1 VLPSALMAR
10 GVFGRRAAGG
20 VGGLLLWEILKLL
33 MVGAMLATAPRWV
46 SPLDW
51 VAMMVT
57 LVLSLKIVGVAL
69 LVWHRRTKNNV

>member
-1 VLPSALMAR
+1 
-10 GVFGRRAAGG
+10 
-20 VGGLLLWEILKLL
+20 LLLWEILKLL